1 MKAHTKESQAAMTP
15 ETSLQALKAGNER
28 FITATQVAR
37 DLNAQVDATSS
48 WTIPFCNCFALY

>member
-28 FITATQVAR
+28 FITATLSCNLSHNLLG
-37 DLNAQVDATSS
+37 DSS
-48 WTIPFCNCFALY
+48 PS